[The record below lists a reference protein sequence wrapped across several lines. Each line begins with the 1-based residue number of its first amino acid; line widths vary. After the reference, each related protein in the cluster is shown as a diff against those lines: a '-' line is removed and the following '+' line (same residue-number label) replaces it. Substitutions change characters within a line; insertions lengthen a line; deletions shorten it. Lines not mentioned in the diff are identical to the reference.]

1 VLIFIAT
8 DFLQRDTM
16 SSGVEHSQ
24 AEFPTRDSAA
34 HSQTSTINPGT
45 ELDEK
50 LAEDSTEPIAADSQ
64 PSDEETAPTP
74 STEAPE
80 PPPNGGT
87 QAWLTV
93 LGAHFLF
100 CNSW

>member
-1 VLIFIAT
+1 
-8 DFLQRDTM
+8 M
-16 SSGVEHSQ
+16 SSVVEHSQ
-24 AEFPTRDSAA
+24 AKSPTQDSAA

-45 ELDEK
+45 EMDEK
-50 LAEDSTEPIAADSQ
+50 RAEDSTEPVAADSQ
-64 PSDEETAPTP
+64 PSDEEAAPPPPTD
-74 STEAPE
+74 TPE

>member
-1 VLIFIAT
+1 
-8 DFLQRDTM
+8 M
-16 SSGVEHSQ
+16 SSAVENSK
-24 AEFPTRDSAA
+24 AEAPARDSAA

-50 LAEDSTEPIAADSQ
+50 RTEDATEPVAAEIQ
-64 PSDEETAPTP
+64 PSDEEAAPP
-74 STEAPE
+74 PTEAQE
-80 PPPNGGT
+80 PPPNGGA
-87 QAWLTV
+87 QAWLIV